1 MVRPIWANVFSSALA
16 TITAAIIYLYPSP
29 LVCNAGAFVIGF
41 SAAGGILQLGISVMS
56 EFFPKSKAKVTSIYM
71 MMGGLANFVI
81 PLITGYLSNI
91 GLQYIIVLDFTFALL
106 ALVLIMDVTAK
117 YELIGL
123 MAYPIRHSLSP
134 EMQNKALEKA
144 GLPFTYMAFEVD
156 NDSFADAI
164 EGLKA
169 LKMRGTG
176 VSMPNKQ
183 LACEYVDELTPAAKL
198 VGTINTIVNDDGYLR
213 GYNTDGTG
221 HIRAIKESGFDI
233 KGKTMVL
240 LGAGGASTAIGAQG
254 AIEGLK
260 EIKLFNRRDEFFD
273 KALAFAQRVNENTDC
288 VVTVTDLADQQA
300 FAEALASADILTNDT
315 KVGMKPLKNESLVN
329 DISLL
334 HPGLLVTECVYNPHM
349 TKLLQ
354 QAQQAGC
361 KTIDGYGMLLW
372 QGAEQF
378 TLWTGK
384 DFPLEYVKQ
393 VMGFDA

>member
-1 MVRPIWANVFSSALA
+1 
-16 TITAAIIYLYPSP
+16 
-29 LVCNAGAFVIGF
+29 
-41 SAAGGILQLGISVMS
+41 
-56 EFFPKSKAKVTSIYM
+56 
-71 MMGGLANFVI
+71 
-81 PLITGYLSNI
+81 
-91 GLQYIIVLDFTFALL
+91 
-106 ALVLIMDVTAK
+106 MDVTAK

-134 EMQNKALEKA
+134 EMQNKALKKA
-144 GLPFTYMAFEVD
+144 GLSFTYMAFEVD
-156 NDSFADAI
+156 NDSFPGAI

-176 VSMPNKQ
+176 ISMPNKQ

-198 VGTINTIVNDDGYLR
+198 VGAINTIVNDDGYLR

-240 LGAGGASTAIGAQG
+240 LGAGGASTTIGAQG

-300 FAEALASADILTNDT
+300 FAEALASADILTNGT
-315 KVGMKPLKNESLVN
+315 KVGMKPLENESLVN

-393 VMGFDA
+393 VMGFGA

>member
-1 MVRPIWANVFSSALA
+1 
-16 TITAAIIYLYPSP
+16 
-29 LVCNAGAFVIGF
+29 
-41 SAAGGILQLGISVMS
+41 
-56 EFFPKSKAKVTSIYM
+56 
-71 MMGGLANFVI
+71 
-81 PLITGYLSNI
+81 
-91 GLQYIIVLDFTFALL
+91 
-106 ALVLIMDVTAK
+106 MDVTAK

-156 NDSFADAI
+156 NDSFPGAI

-198 VGTINTIVNDDGYLR
+198 VGAINTIVNDDGYLR

-300 FAEALASADILTNDT
+300 FAEALASADILTNGT
-315 KVGMKPLKNESLVN
+315 KVGMKPLENESLVN

-354 QAQQAGC
+354 QAQPAGC

-384 DFPLEYVKQ
+384 DSPLEYVKQ
-393 VMGFDA
+393 VMGFGA

>member
-1 MVRPIWANVFSSALA
+1 
-16 TITAAIIYLYPSP
+16 
-29 LVCNAGAFVIGF
+29 
-41 SAAGGILQLGISVMS
+41 
-56 EFFPKSKAKVTSIYM
+56 
-71 MMGGLANFVI
+71 
-81 PLITGYLSNI
+81 
-91 GLQYIIVLDFTFALL
+91 
-106 ALVLIMDVTAK
+106 MDVTAK

-156 NDSFADAI
+156 NDSFPAAI

-198 VGTINTIVNDDGYLR
+198 VGAINTIVNDDGYLR
-213 GYNTDGTG
+213 GYNTTG

-300 FAEALASADILTNDT
+300 FAEALASADILTNGT
-315 KVGMKPLKNESLVN
+315 KVGMKPLENESLVN

-393 VMGFDA
+393 VMGFGA

>member
-1 MVRPIWANVFSSALA
+1 
-16 TITAAIIYLYPSP
+16 
-29 LVCNAGAFVIGF
+29 
-41 SAAGGILQLGISVMS
+41 
-56 EFFPKSKAKVTSIYM
+56 
-71 MMGGLANFVI
+71 
-81 PLITGYLSNI
+81 
-91 GLQYIIVLDFTFALL
+91 
-106 ALVLIMDVTAK
+106 MDVTAK

-156 NDSFADAI
+156 NDSFPGAI

-198 VGTINTIVNDDGYLR
+198 VGAINTIVNDDGYLR

-233 KGKTMVL
+233 KGKTVL

-300 FAEALASADILTNDT
+300 FAEALASADILTNGT
-315 KVGMKPLKNESLVN
+315 KVGMKPLENESLVN

-393 VMGFDA
+393 VMGFGA

>member
-1 MVRPIWANVFSSALA
+1 
-16 TITAAIIYLYPSP
+16 
-29 LVCNAGAFVIGF
+29 
-41 SAAGGILQLGISVMS
+41 
-56 EFFPKSKAKVTSIYM
+56 
-71 MMGGLANFVI
+71 
-81 PLITGYLSNI
+81 
-91 GLQYIIVLDFTFALL
+91 
-106 ALVLIMDVTAK
+106 MDVTAK

-134 EMQNKALEKA
+134 EMQNQALEKA

-156 NDSFADAI
+156 NDSFPGAI

-198 VGTINTIVNDDGYLR
+198 VGAINTIVNDDGYLR

-300 FAEALASADILTNDT
+300 FAEALASADILTNGT
-315 KVGMKPLKNESLVN
+315 KVGMKPLENESLVN

-334 HPGLLVTECVYNPHM
+334 HPGLLFTECVYNPHM

-393 VMGFDA
+393 VMGFGA

>member
-1 MVRPIWANVFSSALA
+1 M
-16 TITAAIIYLYPSP
+16 
-29 LVCNAGAFVIGF
+29 
-41 SAAGGILQLGISVMS
+41 
-56 EFFPKSKAKVTSIYM
+56 E
-71 MMGGLANFVI
+71 
-81 PLITGYLSNI
+81 
-91 GLQYIIVLDFTFALL
+91 
-106 ALVLIMDVTAK
+106 VTAK

-134 EMQNKALEKA
+134 EMQNKALDKV

-156 NDSFADAI
+156 NSTFGNAI

-183 LACEYVDELTPAAKL
+183 FACKYVDELTPAAKL
-198 VGTINTIVNDDGYLR
+198 VGAINTIVNDDGYLR

-240 LGAGGASTAIGAQG
+240 VGAGGASTAIGAQA
-254 AIEGLK
+254 AIEGIK
-260 EIKLFNRRDEFFD
+260 EIKLFNRRDEFYNEGV
-273 KALAFAQRVNENTDC
+273 AFAKRVNDNTDC
-288 VVTVTDLADQQA
+288 KVTMTDLADQEA
-300 FAEALASADILTNDT
+300 FANAIATADILTNGT
-315 KVGMKPLKNESLVN
+315 KVGMKPLENESIVS
-329 DISLL
+329 DIAMLR
-334 HPGLLVTECVYNPHM
+334 PELLVTECVYNPHM

-354 QAQQAGC
+354 MAQQAGC

-378 TLWTGK
+378 KLWTGE
-384 DFPLEYVKQ
+384 DFPLEYIKQ
-393 VMGFDA
+393 AMGFEAQHSR

>member
-1 MVRPIWANVFSSALA
+1 
-16 TITAAIIYLYPSP
+16 
-29 LVCNAGAFVIGF
+29 
-41 SAAGGILQLGISVMS
+41 
-56 EFFPKSKAKVTSIYM
+56 
-71 MMGGLANFVI
+71 
-81 PLITGYLSNI
+81 
-91 GLQYIIVLDFTFALL
+91 
-106 ALVLIMDVTAK
+106 MDVTAK

-156 NDSFADAI
+156 NDSFPGAI

-176 VSMPNKQ
+176 ISMPNKQ

-198 VGTINTIVNDDGYLR
+198 VGAINTIVNDDGYLR

-300 FAEALASADILTNDT
+300 FAEALASADILTNGT
-315 KVGMKPLKNESLVN
+315 KVGMKPLENESLVN

-361 KTIDGYGMLLW
+361 ETIDGYGMLLW

-393 VMGFDA
+393 VMGFGA

>member
-1 MVRPIWANVFSSALA
+1 
-16 TITAAIIYLYPSP
+16 
-29 LVCNAGAFVIGF
+29 
-41 SAAGGILQLGISVMS
+41 
-56 EFFPKSKAKVTSIYM
+56 
-71 MMGGLANFVI
+71 
-81 PLITGYLSNI
+81 
-91 GLQYIIVLDFTFALL
+91 
-106 ALVLIMDVTAK
+106 MDVTAK

-156 NDSFADAI
+156 NDSFPGAI

-198 VGTINTIVNDDGYLR
+198 VGAINTIVNDDGYLR

-300 FAEALASADILTNDT
+300 FAEALASADILTNGT
-315 KVGMKPLKNESLVN
+315 KVGMKPLENESLVN

-361 KTIDGYGMLLW
+361 KTIDGYGMLSW

-393 VMGFDA
+393 VMGFGA

>member
-1 MVRPIWANVFSSALA
+1 
-16 TITAAIIYLYPSP
+16 
-29 LVCNAGAFVIGF
+29 
-41 SAAGGILQLGISVMS
+41 
-56 EFFPKSKAKVTSIYM
+56 
-71 MMGGLANFVI
+71 
-81 PLITGYLSNI
+81 
-91 GLQYIIVLDFTFALL
+91 
-106 ALVLIMDVTAK
+106 MDVTAK

-156 NDSFADAI
+156 NDSFPGAI

-198 VGTINTIVNDDGYLR
+198 VGAINTIVNDDGYLR

-273 KALAFAQRVNENTDC
+273 KALAQRVNENTDC

-300 FAEALASADILTNDT
+300 FAEALASADILTNGT
-315 KVGMKPLKNESLVN
+315 KVGMKPLENESLVN

-393 VMGFDA
+393 VMGFGA

>member
-1 MVRPIWANVFSSALA
+1 
-16 TITAAIIYLYPSP
+16 
-29 LVCNAGAFVIGF
+29 
-41 SAAGGILQLGISVMS
+41 
-56 EFFPKSKAKVTSIYM
+56 
-71 MMGGLANFVI
+71 
-81 PLITGYLSNI
+81 
-91 GLQYIIVLDFTFALL
+91 
-106 ALVLIMDVTAK
+106 MDVTAR

-123 MAYPIRHSLSP
+123 MAYPIRHSSSP

-156 NDSFADAI
+156 NDSFPGAI

-176 VSMPNKQ
+176 ISMPNKQ

-198 VGTINTIVNDDGYLR
+198 VGAFNTIVNDDGYLR

-300 FAEALASADILTNDT
+300 FAEALASADILTNGT
-315 KVGMKPLKNESLVN
+315 KVGMKPLENESLVN

-393 VMGFDA
+393 VMGFGA

>member
-1 MVRPIWANVFSSALA
+1 
-16 TITAAIIYLYPSP
+16 
-29 LVCNAGAFVIGF
+29 
-41 SAAGGILQLGISVMS
+41 
-56 EFFPKSKAKVTSIYM
+56 
-71 MMGGLANFVI
+71 
-81 PLITGYLSNI
+81 
-91 GLQYIIVLDFTFALL
+91 
-106 ALVLIMDVTAK
+106 
-117 YELIGL
+117 
-123 MAYPIRHSLSP
+123 
-134 EMQNKALEKA
+134 KALEKA

-156 NDSFADAI
+156 NDSFPGAI

-198 VGTINTIVNDDGYLR
+198 VGAINTIVNDDGYLR

-300 FAEALASADILTNDT
+300 FAEALASADILTNGT
-315 KVGMKPLKNESLVN
+315 KVGMKPLENESLVY

-393 VMGFDA
+393 VMGFGA

>member
-1 MVRPIWANVFSSALA
+1 
-16 TITAAIIYLYPSP
+16 
-29 LVCNAGAFVIGF
+29 
-41 SAAGGILQLGISVMS
+41 
-56 EFFPKSKAKVTSIYM
+56 
-71 MMGGLANFVI
+71 
-81 PLITGYLSNI
+81 
-91 GLQYIIVLDFTFALL
+91 
-106 ALVLIMDVTAK
+106 MDVTAK

-156 NDSFADAI
+156 NDSFPGAI

-198 VGTINTIVNDDGYLR
+198 VGAINTIVNDDGYLR

-288 VVTVTDLADQQA
+288 VVTVTDLADLADQQA
-300 FAEALASADILTNDT
+300 FAEALASADILTNGT
-315 KVGMKPLKNESLVN
+315 KVGMKPLENESLVN

-334 HPGLLVTECVYNPHM
+334 QPGLLVTECVYNPHM

-393 VMGFDA
+393 VMGFGA

>member
-1 MVRPIWANVFSSALA
+1 
-16 TITAAIIYLYPSP
+16 
-29 LVCNAGAFVIGF
+29 
-41 SAAGGILQLGISVMS
+41 
-56 EFFPKSKAKVTSIYM
+56 
-71 MMGGLANFVI
+71 
-81 PLITGYLSNI
+81 
-91 GLQYIIVLDFTFALL
+91 
-106 ALVLIMDVTAK
+106 MDVTAK

-156 NDSFADAI
+156 NDSFPGAI

-176 VSMPNKQ
+176 ISMPNKQ

-198 VGTINTIVNDDGYLR
+198 VGAINTIVNDDGYLR

-300 FAEALASADILTNDT
+300 FAEALASADILTNGT
-315 KVGMKPLKNESLVN
+315 KVGMKPLENESLVN

-334 HPGLLVTECVYNPHM
+334 HPGLLVTECMYNPHM

-354 QAQQAGC
+354 QTQQAGC

-372 QGAEQF
+372 QGAEQL

-393 VMGFDA
+393 VMGFGA

>member
-1 MVRPIWANVFSSALA
+1 
-16 TITAAIIYLYPSP
+16 
-29 LVCNAGAFVIGF
+29 
-41 SAAGGILQLGISVMS
+41 
-56 EFFPKSKAKVTSIYM
+56 
-71 MMGGLANFVI
+71 
-81 PLITGYLSNI
+81 
-91 GLQYIIVLDFTFALL
+91 
-106 ALVLIMDVTAK
+106 MDVTAK

-156 NDSFADAI
+156 NDSFPGAI

-198 VGTINTIVNDDGYLR
+198 VGAINTIVNDDGYLR

-300 FAEALASADILTNDT
+300 FAEALASADILTNGT
-315 KVGMKPLKNESLVN
+315 KVGMEPLENESLVN

-372 QGAEQF
+372 
-378 TLWTGK
+378 
-384 DFPLEYVKQ
+384 
-393 VMGFDA
+393 

>member
-1 MVRPIWANVFSSALA
+1 
-16 TITAAIIYLYPSP
+16 
-29 LVCNAGAFVIGF
+29 
-41 SAAGGILQLGISVMS
+41 
-56 EFFPKSKAKVTSIYM
+56 
-71 MMGGLANFVI
+71 
-81 PLITGYLSNI
+81 
-91 GLQYIIVLDFTFALL
+91 
-106 ALVLIMDVTAK
+106 MDVTAK

-156 NDSFADAI
+156 NDSFPGAI

-198 VGTINTIVNDDGYLR
+198 VGAINTIVNDDGYLR

-300 FAEALASADILTNDT
+300 FAEALASADILTNGT
-315 KVGMKPLKNESLVN
+315 KVGMKPLENESLVY

-361 KTIDGYGMLLW
+361 KTIDVYGMLLW

-393 VMGFDA
+393 VMGFGA